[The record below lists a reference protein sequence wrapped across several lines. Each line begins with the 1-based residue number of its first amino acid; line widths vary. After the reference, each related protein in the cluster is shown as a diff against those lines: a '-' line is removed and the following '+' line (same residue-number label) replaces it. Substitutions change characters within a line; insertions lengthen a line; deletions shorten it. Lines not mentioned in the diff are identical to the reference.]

1 MEFSL
6 RLSISMQ
13 QACVQLFFDFNAQR
27 ATGKQR
33 QRPLSNLQP
42 RCGVRLPL
50 SHLLLRRTLLFK
62 ITAALHFNRDSR
74 RVYDSDFFGCNC
86 APRTFS
92 SHIWRL
98 ALLESFFPIV
108 IHSLHLIRSRPKQ
121 ARIHF
126 VNYLFHTEAHFAF
139 SHFALESGFDA
150 CFIMKLKHC
159 TLQQMNTFQG
169 SKRFGK

>member
-27 ATGKQR
+27 TTGKQR
-33 QRPLSNLQP
+33 QRPLSNLQS

-108 IHSLHLIRSRPKQ
+108 IHSLHLMQSRMYSFCKLSFWYWGPFCLFTFCVGIR
-121 ARIHF
+121 ILC
-126 VNYLFHTEAHFAF
+126 LFHHETQ
-139 SHFALESGFDA
+139 
-150 CFIMKLKHC
+150 
-159 TLQQMNTFQG
+159 TLYIAANEYFPG
-169 SKRFGK
+169 L